1 MKSSLTL
8 SILLLFAGG
17 VWAEEKFDKHITYDG
32 FIRMVENGHVAKV
45 EFVEFND
52 GRHTI
57 RFEAKTI
64 HKGDKKLYYETVR
77 PPFAGDN
84 LSGILSINN
93 VPIGKVGEASSLK
106 IFGYSMTALFG
117 LFLIWIIPLILT
129 VVVVFY
135 VWRFLKKRVKD

>member
-1 MKSSLTL
+1 M
-8 SILLLFAGG
+8 LFATNA
-17 VWAEEKFDKHITYDG
+17 WAEEKFDKHITYDG

-45 EFVEFND
+45 EFFEFNE

-93 VPIGKVGEASSLK
+93 VPIDKVGEASSLKIFGEASSLK

-117 LFLIWIIPLILT
+117 LFLLWIIPLILT